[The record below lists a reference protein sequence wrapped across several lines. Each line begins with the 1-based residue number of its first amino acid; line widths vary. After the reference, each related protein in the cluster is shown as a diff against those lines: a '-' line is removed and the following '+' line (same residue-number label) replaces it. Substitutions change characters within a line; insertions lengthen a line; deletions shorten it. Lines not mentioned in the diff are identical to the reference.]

1 MGPSGRS
8 ASVREKSTSPSLL
21 VPMPLLLL
29 ELCWKEEDDGR
40 CTTRA
45 VSLIGKS
52 LPGEG
57 PPCDPAVTAAVIKA
71 CPVDYICLAASFSL
85 LEQPVHDDGILQ
97 QCLDNEVGA
106 VIFAP
111 FNSGILVRS
120 PLPCCHLLVRVLPGQ
135 TSDRL

>member
-1 MGPSGRS
+1 MRS
-8 ASVREKSTSPSLL
+8 AQGFRALEELRASGAVR
-21 VPMPLLLL
+21 
-29 ELCWKEEDDGR
+29 
-40 CTTRA
+40 A
-45 VSLIGKS
+45 IGI
-52 LPGEG
+52 GEG
-57 PPCDPAVTAAVIKA
+57 PPCDPAVTAAVIKT

-120 PLPCCHLLVRVLPGQ
+120 PLPCCQLLVRVLPGQ